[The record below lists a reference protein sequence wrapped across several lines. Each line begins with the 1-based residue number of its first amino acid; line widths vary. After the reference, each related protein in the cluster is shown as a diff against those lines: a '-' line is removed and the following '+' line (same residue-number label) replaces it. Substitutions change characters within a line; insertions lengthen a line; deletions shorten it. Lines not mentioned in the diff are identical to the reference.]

1 MKTYNDEE
9 IDALVEEVKEQ
20 FLAPLLQEAKQ
31 EVLAK
36 ASSGKKAPIAGG
48 SGMAIKGEGLGD
60 ELSAKAK
67 SNKAPNWPVS
77 KEESSMSKEESSG
90 SRSGSSMSKEESS
103 MSKDEG
109 TASCVP
115 PTMQEQSGGKQP
127 LDSMPPTLKPHSGLG
142 KDEDSHGSSK
152 KPEASASHGA
162 PAEAAPD
169 DAAAPPAA
177 SEAPADP
184 AMEAQG
190 QDQGPGDMQSLVQA
204 YCSLPPQD
212 LEMHMQ
218 ALQMAMQQGQQQDP
232 GMASQAPM
240 ADPAASMGEPQ
251 QKALMMS
258 EKDNGSLVKAE
269 AKIQELEK
277 TLESLVGFVEA
288 TLQPRRKAITTMTE
302 YVAKTEQD
310 MPVQNRKLS
319 KAEVNQ
325 KLTQA
330 ARSGKLSKSDQD
342 LVSRY
347 YLNNDVKL
355 SEIEHLLK

>member
-20 FLAPLLQEAKQ
+20 FLGPLLQEAKQ

-36 ASSGKKAPIAGG
+36 ASSGKKAPITGG
-48 SGMAIKGEGLGD
+48 SGVAIKGEGMGD

-77 KEESSMSKEESSG
+77 KEESS
-90 SRSGSSMSKEESS
+90 GSSASE

-109 TASCVP
+109 SSSAVP
-115 PTMQEQSGGKQP
+115 PTMKEQSGGKQP
-127 LDSMPPTLKPHSGLG
+127 LDAMPPTLKPHSGLG
-142 KDEDSHGSSK
+142 KDEDGSDK
-152 KPEASASHGA
+152 KPEASSKA
-162 PAEAAPD
+162 PPSDDAAPD
-169 DAAAPPAA
+169 DAGAPPDAPA
-177 SEAPADP
+177 APADP
-184 AMEAQG
+184 AMDAQG

-204 YCSLPPQD
+204 YCALPPQD

-218 ALQMAMQQGQQQDP
+218 ALQMAMQQGQAQDP
-232 GMASQAPM
+232 GMASQPPM
-240 ADPAASMGEPQ
+240 ADPAASMGQPPAPE

-258 EKDNGSLVKAE
+258 EKDNNSLVKAE
-269 AKIQELEK
+269 EKIQELEK

-302 YVAKTEQD
+302 FVAKTEQD
-310 MPVQNRKLS
+310 APVQSKKLS
-319 KAEVNQ
+319 KAEVSQ
-325 KLTQA
+325 KLTQV

-342 LVSRY
+342 LVSRF
-347 YLNNDVKL
+347 YLNGDVKL